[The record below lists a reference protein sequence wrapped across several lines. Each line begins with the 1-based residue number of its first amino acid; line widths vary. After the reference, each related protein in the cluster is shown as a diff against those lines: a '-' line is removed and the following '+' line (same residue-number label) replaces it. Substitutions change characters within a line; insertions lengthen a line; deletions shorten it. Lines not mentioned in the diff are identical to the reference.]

1 MTTRFYYREG
11 TTEPITITLYDGA
24 DAANITG
31 YASVSLFLRSADG
44 TAQSEASTADGGIV
58 VTTAASGIITL
69 DPTKLTAALTHAKE
83 VYYGY
88 VIVVDGTAKRTAFPS
103 GKEFTIIVT
112 ERYSG
117 DG

>member
-1 MTTRFYYREG
+1 MTTTFSFREG

-24 DAANITG
+24 TAANITG
-31 YASVSLFLRSADG
+31 YSSVSLFLRSLDG
-44 TAQSEASTADGGIV
+44 VVQSEASTADSGIV

-69 DPTKLTAALTHAKE
+69 DPTKLTTALLFSKE
-83 VYYGY
+83 LYYGY
-88 VIVVDGTAKRTAFPS
+88 IIVVDGTSKRSSFPS
-103 GKEFTIIVT
+103 DGEFVFKMR

>member
-1 MTTRFYYREG
+1 MTTTYYYREG
-11 TTEPITITLYDGA
+11 TTEPLTITLYDGA
-24 DAANITG
+24 TAANITG
-31 YASVSLFLRSADG
+31 YSSVSLFLKSADG
-44 TAQSEASTADGGIV
+44 AAQSEASTADSGIV

-69 DPTKLTAALTHAKE
+69 DPSKLTTALLHSKE

-88 VIVVDGTAKRTAFPS
+88 VIVVDGTSKRTAFPN
-103 GKEFTIIVT
+103 GKEFTIVVT